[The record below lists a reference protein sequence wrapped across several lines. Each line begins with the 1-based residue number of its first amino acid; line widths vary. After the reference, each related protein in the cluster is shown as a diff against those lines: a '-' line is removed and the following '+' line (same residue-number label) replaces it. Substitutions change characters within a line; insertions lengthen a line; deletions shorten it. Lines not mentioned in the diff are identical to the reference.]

1 MKTLA
6 IVSPCYNE
14 EKILEKSLKKLQ
26 EKLQEFIDK
35 KLIEPNSFILIV
47 DDGSK
52 DNSWEIIKKFKKFSQ
67 NYIKGIKLSKNVGH
81 QNAIWAGLEFVKD
94 KCDFCITI
102 DVDLQDDLD
111 IVEKM
116 IEEYFKGNDIV
127 FGVKKKRKADS
138 LIKRKSA
145 ELFYRIMNLL
155 GVDLIYNHA
164 DFRLLSSKA
173 LNFLLSFEE
182 RNIFIRGL
190 VRLIGLKSTCLY
202 YDIKEREEGKSKYSF
217 IKMLSFA
224 WEGLTSF
231 STFPL
236 KIVMIIGFLIFFFS
250 FFMGCYALYFAIFTN
265 KTVPGWASII
275 IAIYFLGG
283 VQLFSIGIIGE
294 YIGKIYKEVK
304 RRPRYFIEEKL
315 W

>member
-14 EKILEKSLKKLQ
+14 EKILEKSLKKLHS
-26 EKLQEFIDK
+26 KLKEFIEK
-35 KLIEPNSFILIV
+35 KLVKSDSFILIV

-52 DNSWEIIKKFKKFSQ
+52 DNSWEIIKKLTGK
-67 NYIKGIKLSKNVGH
+67 NIKGIKLSRNVGH
-81 QNAIWAGLEFVKD
+81 QNAIWAGMEFVKD

-102 DVDLQDDLD
+102 DIDLQDDLD
-111 IVEKM
+111 VIEKM
-116 IEEYFKGNDIV
+116 IEEYYKGNDIV
-127 FGVKKKRKADS
+127 FGVKKERKADS
-138 LIKRKSA
+138 FIKRKSA
-145 ELFYRIMNLL
+145 EFFYKIMNLL

-182 RNIFIRGL
+182 RNLFIRGL
-190 VRLIGLKSTCLY
+190 VRLIGLKSTCVY
-202 YDIKEREEGKSKYSF
+202 YNIKEREKGKSKYTLLK
-217 IKMLSFA
+217 IISFA

-236 KIVMIIGFLIFFFS
+236 KIVMATGFIICIFS
-250 FFMGCYALYFAIFTN
+250 FIMGLYALYFAIFTN
-265 KTVPGWASII
+265 RTVPGWASII

-283 VQLFSIGIIGE
+283 IQLFSIGIIGE
-294 YIGKIYKEVK
+294 YVGKIYKEVK
-304 RRPRYFIEEKL
+304 KRPRYFIEEEL

>member
-14 EKILEKSLKKLQ
+14 EKILEKSLKKLHS
-26 EKLQEFIDK
+26 KLKEFIEK
-35 KLIEPNSFILIV
+35 KLVKSDSFILIV

-52 DNSWEIIKKFKKFSQ
+52 DNSWEIIKKLTGK
-67 NYIKGIKLSKNVGH
+67 NIKGIKLSRNVGH
-81 QNAIWAGLEFVKD
+81 QNAIWAGMEFVKD

-102 DVDLQDDLD
+102 DIDLQDDLD
-111 IVEKM
+111 VIEKM
-116 IEEYFKGNDIV
+116 IEKYYKGNDIV
-127 FGVKKKRKADS
+127 FGVKKERNVDS
-138 LIKRKSA
+138 FIKKKSA
-145 ELFYRIMNLL
+145 EFFYKIMNLL

-190 VRLIGLKSTCLY
+190 VRLIGLKSTCVY
-202 YDIKEREEGKSKYSF
+202 YNIKGREGGKSKYTLLK
-217 IKMLSFA
+217 IISFA

-236 KIVMIIGFLIFFFS
+236 KIVMAIGFIICIFS
-250 FFMGCYALYFAIFTN
+250 FIMGLYALYFAIFTN
-265 KTVPGWASII
+265 RTVPGWASII

-283 VQLFSIGIIGE
+283 IQLFSIGIIGE
-294 YIGKIYKEVK
+294 YVGKIYKEVK
-304 RRPRYFIEEKL
+304 KRPRYFIEEEL